1 MTHVQYHAKY
11 EEGENQKVK
20 YVEAKSG
27 EEGAQRE
34 RGQVV
39 KHRVTVLEK
48 EELKIRRIAGRGRS
62 LMGEGTTC
70 S

>member
-1 MTHVQYHAKY
+1 MTHVQYHAKC

-20 YVEAKSG
+20 YVEAESG

-39 KHRVTVLEK
+39 NHRLPCWRK
-48 EELKIRRIAGRGRS
+48 RS
-62 LMGEGTTC
+62 LRLGELLGEGGA
-70 S
+70 